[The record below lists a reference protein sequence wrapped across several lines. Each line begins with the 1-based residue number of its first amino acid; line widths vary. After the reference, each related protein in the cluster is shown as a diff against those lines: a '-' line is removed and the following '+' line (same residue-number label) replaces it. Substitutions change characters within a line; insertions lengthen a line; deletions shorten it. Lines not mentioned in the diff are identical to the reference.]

1 MKKCL
6 LLICLLYLAGTV
18 SIAQQPCAFTLA
30 EAQDMYDAGLI
41 EQIPE
46 KLTSCLKSGFSRDE
60 KLQAYKLIIL
70 AYLFD
75 DNIEQADSYMNRF
88 LQEFPSYQP
97 VATDPNEFI
106 QLKETYD
113 TDPIFT
119 LGPVVG
125 VNFANNFVTEPYS
138 SDGYISESASYTS
151 GNPGFLAGAQ
161 GNLKISSRLNLCT
174 EVYFYHSSVDYYKE
188 QFGWTAADIGFRKT
202 EFYEQQNR
210 MDIPVSLTYDF
221 YSGNFVPYIRLGAK
235 PGFLLGANA
244 DIVNTSEINGEQ
256 VGRSHE
262 ANYIKIGPQR
272 NFLNMWAFAG
282 GGVKYRLG
290 PGFVF
295 ADLRLNYNLFNQ
307 TNERQRHSNDDTEY
321 ISIYTSD
328 DFRMHDLAFSVGY
341 LISFYNPKKKIT
353 EP

>member
-1 MKKCL
+1 MKKFL
-6 LLICLLYLAGTV
+6 LLICLLYLVGTV

-75 DNIEQADSYMNRF
+75 DNIEQADSYMSRF

-119 LGPVVG
+119 LGPVIG

-138 SDGYISESASYTS
+138 SDGYISESASYTT
-151 GNPGFLAGAQ
+151 GNPGFQAGAQ
-161 GNLKISSRLNLCT
+161 GNLKITPRLNFCT
-174 EVYFYHSSVDYYKE
+174 ELYFYHSSVDFYTE
-188 QFGWTAADIGFRKT
+188 QYGFTAADRGFDKM

-210 MDIPVSLTYDF
+210 LDIPLSLSYDL
-221 YSGNFVPYIRLGAK
+221 YTGNLQPYIRVGAK
-235 PGFLLGANA
+235 PGLLLGANA
-244 DIVNTSEINGEQ
+244 DVVNYSDINGEQ
-256 VGRSHE
+256 VGKNQE
-262 ANYIKIGPQR
+262 VNYLKITQQR
-272 NFLNMWAFAG
+272 NFLNIWVFAG
-282 GGVKYRLG
+282 GGIKYRLG
-290 PGFVF
+290 PGYVF
-295 ADLRLNYNLFNQ
+295 ADLRLNFNILNQ
-307 TNERQRHSNDDTEY
+307 VNDRQRHSNDDTEWNY
-321 ISIYTSD
+321 SYTSD
-328 DFRMHDLAFSVGY
+328 DFLMHDLAFSAGY